1 LKEVRKNT
9 SKFSKQENFDEDK
22 SVRSVSRKKFKNFL
36 KKQRKKI
43 LWIFIGFILCFLG
56 ALFLLWVFGPNVEAL
71 KHQNPKTTAMMQYR
85 KEQYY
90 KKTGKRLRIQHQ
102 WVRLSQISP
111 ALIEAVLIAEDDK
124 FFIHNGFDF
133 EGMYEAL
140 SKNIKRKKI
149 VSGGSTITQ
158 QLAKNLYLKPTR
170 SPIRKIREAVIAF
183 ELDRKLSKRRILE
196 LYLNVIEWGRGIYG
210 IEAASQYWYGKP
222 ASQLTAEE
230 AIRLA
235 SVLPNPLRYQP
246 DNDASRRMRKKRRHI
261 AKYMVKRH
269 RMTEE
274 EFQSFCAKLDSAAA
288 IAKR

>member
-1 LKEVRKNT
+1 MK
-9 SKFSKQENFDEDK
+9 
-22 SVRSVSRKKFKNFL
+22 VSFRQRL
-36 KKQRKKI
+36 KKYLRKQKKKI
-43 LWIFIGFILCFLG
+43 LWIFLCMVGGLIGS
-56 ALFLLWVFGPNVEAL
+56 LFLLWLLGPNVEEL
-71 KHQNPKTTAMMQYR
+71 KYRNPKTTAMMRYR

-90 KKTGKRLRIQHQ
+90 KKTGKSLPIRQQ

-124 FFIHNGFDF
+124 FFAHNGFDF

-140 SKNIKRKKI
+140 SKNLKQKKI

-170 SPIRKIREAVIAF
+170 SPIRKIREALIAF

-210 IEAASQYWYGKP
+210 IEAASWYWYGKP
-222 ASQLTAEE
+222 ASALTAEE

-235 SVLPNPLRYQP
+235 SVLPNPFRYQP
-246 DNDASRRMRKKRRHI
+246 NNDASRRMRKKRRHI

-274 EFQSFCAKLDSAAA
+274 EFHTFCAELDSAAA
-288 IAKR
+288 MAKR